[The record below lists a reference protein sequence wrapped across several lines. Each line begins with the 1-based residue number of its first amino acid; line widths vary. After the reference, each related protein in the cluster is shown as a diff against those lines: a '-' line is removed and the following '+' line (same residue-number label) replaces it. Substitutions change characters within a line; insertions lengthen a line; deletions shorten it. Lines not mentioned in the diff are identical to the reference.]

1 MKAGDMTGAD
11 GVIAECLAIVDR
23 CGGATGTG
31 RYADGYRA
39 AAADIRAFIQARFAG
54 QPVASW
60 ERDLRD
66 VEVEA
71 RTLSRVIALLRREQT
86 LTSSATVRR
95 ALTDLIIAI
104 DDVETEEPS
113 REIQRDTG

>member
-1 MKAGDMTGAD
+1 MKAQDMTGAD

-39 AAADIRAFIQARFAG
+39 AAADIQASIQARFG
-54 QPVASW
+54 ERTPASW
-60 ERDLRD
+60 ERELRD
-66 VEVEA
+66 VEIEA
-71 RTLSRVIALLRREQT
+71 RTLSRVIALLRREQA

-95 ALTDLIIAI
+95 ALSDLILAI
-104 DDVETEEPS
+104 DDVESEEPS
-113 REIQRDTG
+113 REIRRDVG